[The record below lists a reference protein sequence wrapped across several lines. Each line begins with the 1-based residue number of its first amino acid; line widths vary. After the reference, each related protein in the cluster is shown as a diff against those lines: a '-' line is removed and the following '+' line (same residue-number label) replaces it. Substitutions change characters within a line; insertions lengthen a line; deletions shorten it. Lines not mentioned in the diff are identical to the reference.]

1 MKKYLIGIYT
11 GIAISLVGLG
21 GVSCSAGKS
30 AEIYKNK
37 PQLVKMIENTEY
49 KIKKEINNNFNKN
62 YVNNLVEEL
71 YEIRNSEEY
80 LSANKEFEKQE
91 KSRNLYDLL
100 TMLFGAMALGGVGLA
115 GIIASRREEFD
126 SDLENLIRKIHGGKK
141 RL

>member
-1 MKKYLIGIYT
+1 
-11 GIAISLVGLG
+11 
-21 GVSCSAGKS
+21 
-30 AEIYKNK
+30 
-37 PQLVKMIENTEY
+37 
-49 KIKKEINNNFNKN
+49 
-62 YVNNLVEEL
+62 VNNLVEEL